1 MTTDLKIIVA
11 LYIRGDDLDPNTV
24 TSELNVAPS
33 RLQRKGERKITSS
46 NREYIVKT
54 GMWGLIANSDTNL
67 LCDHIASLT
76 SGITLDAD
84 AIFRLPGVEE
94 AFIDVFVAA
103 IGEEDGEGS
112 CEFELTK
119 DNVAAL
125 EQLRLPVRF
134 SVSIGKD

>member
-84 AIFRLPGVEE
+84 AINAALNPIPGPWLFFVTINLQTGEAVFSETVEE
-94 AFIDVFVAA
+94 HEAA
-103 IGEEDGEGS
+103 VQVLREWCDASEENASYCD
-112 CEFELTK
+112 
-119 DNVAAL
+119 
-125 EQLRLPVRF
+125 
-134 SVSIGKD
+134 